1 VIDATVVGAGP
12 NGLSAAVTLAR
23 AGLRVRVLE
32 RNATIGGGA
41 RSAELT
47 LPGFV
52 HDVCSAVHPG
62 ALASPFFRAW
72 GLTDRVPFVVPEA
85 SYGHPLDGAPA
96 AIAFRDLA
104 RTVEGLGVDGGTW
117 RSLFGPL
124 VDRIDEVTDLTGS
137 TLLRMPPHPFTA
149 LAYGLR
155 ALDQGT
161 SGWHGRFH
169 GDAAPALFTGVAAH
183 ANVPLPSL
191 GAAGAGLLLGAHGH
205 AAGWGLPI
213 GGTQRIADALADDL
227 RAHGG
232 EIVTDAEVRSPADLE
247 PSTVTLLDTS
257 AAFLDRFGGDRLPA
271 GYRRA
276 LRSLRRGPGVAKVD
290 LALSA
295 PVPWRD
301 PALASVPTVH
311 VGGTRAEI
319 VASEDTVARGRVSDA
334 PYVLVVQP
342 TVVDPSRAP
351 AGRHVLWAYIH
362 VPNGSPLDPTEHVLR
377 QLERFAPGFRDT
389 VLAAVPRT
397 APDLERD
404 DPNDLGGDITG
415 GAATIRQLVRRP
427 TLSPEPWRTPI
438 PGLYL
443 CSSSTVPGPAVH
455 GMNGWYAARLALR
468 DRFGIHAELADLGPV
483 TRSAGS

>member
-1 VIDATVVGAGP
+1 MIDATVVGAGP

-52 HDVCSAVHPG
+52 HDVCSAVHPA

-72 GLTDRVPFVVPEA
+72 GLTDRVPFVVPDA

-96 AIAFRDLA
+96 AIAYRDLD
-104 RTVEGLGVDGGTW
+104 RTADALGVDAGAW
-117 RSLFGPL
+117 RGLLGPL
-124 VDRIDEVTDLTGS
+124 VERIERVTDFTGS
-137 TLLRMPPHPFTA
+137 TLLRVPPHPFTA
-149 LAYGLR
+149 FAYGLR

-161 SGWHGRFH
+161 SGWNGRFR
-169 GDAAPALFTGVAAH
+169 GAAAPALFTGVAAH

-191 GAAGAGLLLGAHGH
+191 GGAGAGLLLAAHGH

-213 GGTQRIADALADDL
+213 GGTQRIADALAADL

-232 EIVTDAEVRSPADLE
+232 EIATGVDVGSPADLE

-257 AAFLDRFGGDRLPA
+257 AAFLDRFAGDRLPA

-276 LRSLRRGPGVAKVD
+276 LRSQRRGAGVAKLD

-295 PVPWRD
+295 PVPWAD
-301 PALASVPTVH
+301 PALAAAPTVH

-319 VASEDTVARGRVSDA
+319 VASELAVARGRVADE

-342 TVVDPSRAP
+342 TVADPTRAP
-351 AGRHVLWAYIH
+351 AGRHVLWAYLH
-362 VPNGSPLDPTEHVLR
+362 VPNGSPVDPTERILR
-377 QLERFAPGFRDT
+377 QVERFAPGFRDT

-397 APDLERD
+397 APDVERD
-404 DPNDLGGDITG
+404 DPNDLGGDISG
-415 GAATIRQLVRRP
+415 GAATIAQLVRRP
-427 TLSPEPWRTPI
+427 ILSPEPWRTPVA
-438 PGLYL
+438 GLYL

-455 GMNGWYAARLALR
+455 GMNGWFAARTALR
-468 DRFGIHAELADLGPV
+468 DRFGIHAHLADLA
-483 TRSAGS
+483 R

>member
-1 VIDATVVGAGP
+1 MIDATVVGAGP

-32 RNATIGGGA
+32 RNDTIGGGA

-52 HDVCSAVHPG
+52 HDVCSAVHPTG
-62 ALASPFFRAW
+62 LASPFFRAW

-96 AIAFRDLA
+96 AIAYRDLD
-104 RTVEGLGVDGGTW
+104 RTADALGVDAAAW
-117 RSLFGPL
+117 RGLLGPL
-124 VDRIDEVTDLTGS
+124 VDRIDAVVDFTGS
-137 TLLRMPPHPFTA
+137 TLLRVPPHPFA
-149 LAYGLR
+149 AMAYGLR

-161 SGWHGRFH
+161 SGWNGRFRA
-169 GDAAPALFTGVAAH
+169 DAAPALFTGVAAH
-183 ANVPLPSL
+183 ANLPLPSL
-191 GAAGAGLLLGAHGH
+191 AAAGAGLLLAAHGH

-213 GGTQRIADALADDL
+213 GGTQRIADALADDV

-232 EIVTDAEVRSPADLE
+232 EIVTGVEVRSPADLE

-257 AAFLDRFGGDRLPA
+257 AGFLDRFGGDRLPS

-276 LRSLRRGPGVAKVD
+276 LRSQRRGAGVAKLD

-295 PVPWRD
+295 PVPWAD

-311 VGGTRAEI
+311 LGGTRAEI
-319 VASEDTVARGRVSDA
+319 VASEHAVARGRVADE

-342 TVVDPSRAP
+342 TVVDPTRAP
-351 AGRHVLWAYIH
+351 EGRHVLWAYLH
-362 VPNGSPLDPTEHVLR
+362 VPNGSPLDPTERILR
-377 QLERFAPGFRDT
+377 QIERFAPGFRDT

-397 APDLERD
+397 APDVERD
-404 DPNDLGGDITG
+404 DPNDLGGDISG
-415 GAATIRQLVRRP
+415 GAATLVQLVRRP

-455 GMNGWYAARLALR
+455 GMNGWFAARLALR
-468 DRFGIHAELADLGPV
+468 DRFGIRAALSDLAP
-483 TRSAGS
+483 SAPAP